1 MSTPPPVTLP
11 DTRLLIGAERRDAAE
26 GRTTPTIN
34 PATAEVITNVAS
46 GDSTDADAA
55 VASARRAFE
64 EGAWSGLAAAERG
77 RILYRL
83 AELIDQNAD
92 QIATLET
99 MDNGKPFFESR
110 KIDVPLAAEAFRYF
124 GGWANKIQG
133 ETLPVRGSFH
143 TYTRRE
149 PLGVVAG
156 ITPWNFPL
164 VLSSYKVAAALAV
177 GNSFVLKPA
186 ELTPLSCLRL
196 GELALEAGVPHGVLN
211 VITGR
216 GSVIGEALVRNPDV
230 AKISFTG
237 STAVGQQIM
246 RSGAD
251 TLKRLS
257 LELGGKSANIVFAD
271 ADLDAAVR
279 GAINGVFYGKG
290 EICTAGSRLLVEAS
304 VHDRF
309 VEMLKSK
316 SEALKQGDPFDPK
329 TRLGAQVSEAHMN
342 SILGYIETG
351 RKEGARVVSGGERN
365 VIGNGYYVKPTIFD
379 QVTPGMTIAREEIF
393 GPVVAILP
401 FTSDDEAVAL
411 ANDSV
416 YGLAAGV
423 WTNNLKRAHRMAA
436 RLQAGTVWVN
446 TYNFYDPAAPFG
458 GYKMS
463 GFGRELGQASL
474 NEFMQLKTV
483 WIDLS

>member
-1 MSTPPPVTLP
+1 MSTAGNVALP
-11 DTRLLIGAERRDAAE
+11 STRLLIGAERRDASD
-26 GRTTPTIN
+26 GRTVPTIN
-34 PATAEVITNVAS
+34 PATAEKIT
-46 GDSTDADAA
+46 D
-55 VASARRAFE
+55 VASASADDARDAVAVARKAFDD
-64 EGAWSGLAAAERG
+64 GVWAGLNGSDRG
-77 RILYRL
+77 RILMKL
-83 AELIDQNAD
+83 ADLIDANAD
-92 QIATLET
+92 QMATLET
-99 MDNGKPFFESR
+99 LDNGKPFFESR
-110 KIDVPLAAEAFRYF
+110 KIDLPLAAEAFRYF
-124 GGWANKIQG
+124 AGWASKIHG
-133 ETLPVRGSFH
+133 ETLPVRGPFH

-196 GELALEAGVPHGVLN
+196 GELALEAGVPAGVLN
-211 VITGR
+211 VVTGR
-216 GSVIGEALVRNPDV
+216 GSVVGEALVTDPRV

-237 STAVGQQIM
+237 STAVGQGIM

-304 VHDRF
+304 VHDKF
-309 VEMLKSK
+309 VEMLKAK
-316 SEALKQGDPFDPK
+316 AEAMKQGDPFDPK
-329 TRLGAQVSEAHMN
+329 TRLGAQASEAQMK

-351 RKEGARVVSGGERN
+351 KKEGARVISGGERN
-365 VIGNGYYVKPTIFD
+365 VIGNGFYVKPTIFD
-379 QVTPGMTIAREEIF
+379 KVTPEMTIAREEIF
-393 GPVVAILP
+393 GPVVAVMP
-401 FTSDDEAVAL
+401 FTTDDEAVAL
-411 ANDSV
+411 ANASD

-423 WTNNLKRAHRMAA
+423 WTNNLKRGHKMAA

-463 GFGRELGQASL
+463 GFGRDLGAASL
-474 NEFMQLKTV
+474 NEYLQLKTV